1 LYAALGQLI
10 WLVSHLQRLPNLDV
24 GQNFAF
30 CCAQDAEIL
39 PLRELRK
46 QQRDGRNAVRSLF
59 DDLDVTSEAELD
71 QRLAEI
77 DHRMSHESN
86 TVADEKKMIAMIKKL
101 EVWSW
106 QPCMCPCVLL

>member
-1 LYAALGQLI
+1 MASKLGR
-10 WLVSHLQRLPNLDV
+10 WP
-24 GQNFAF
+24 NFAF

-46 QQRDGRNAVRSLF
+46 QQRDGRHAVRSLF

-77 DHRMSHESN
+77 NHRMSHESN
-86 TVADEKKMIAMIKKL
+86 SVADEKKMIAMIKKL
-101 EVWSW
+101 EVRSW